1 MTSTANR
8 HHFQTSVRKHRYVD
22 ADINYESNTWK
33 KDIIISYMPLAT
45 KIARMHHT
53 RFGEKDALQIACY
66 GLVRAAE
73 KFDPALGVFASFA
86 ETWIRWSFQE
96 AAIADTIVYVPT
108 RKSKEMY
115 AEYIAREPN
124 RESLYT
130 PFEII
135 RLDDCSESGTE
146 SHLDNDAASDPPEG
160 LSYLSVLNDAADG
173 YPETPEEAF
182 EKWELW
188 SSIIDVLC
196 SIPEPQCGVI
206 NHLYGLDGSPPV
218 SRVECADM
226 LKIHRNTVKE
236 YHDRALTA
244 LKARLANPKSEY

>member
-1 MTSTANR
+1 MN
-8 HHFQTSVRKHRYVD
+8 VKKHRYVD

-33 KDIIISYMPLAT
+33 NDIVISYMPLAM
-45 KIARMHHT
+45 KMARTHHS

-73 KFDPALGVFASFA
+73 KFNPTLGVFASYA

-96 AAIADTIVYVPT
+96 AAIAATMVYVPT

-115 AEYIAREPN
+115 AEYIASEPSREF
-124 RESLYT
+124 LYA

-146 SHLDNDAASDPPEG
+146 SYPDNDATSDPREG
-160 LSYLSVLNDAADG
+160 ISYLSVINDAAG
-173 YPETPEEAF
+173 GCPETPEEAL
-182 EKWELW
+182 ENVELW
-188 SSIIDVLC
+188 TSIVDVLC
-196 SIPEPQCGVI
+196 SIPEPQCEVI
-206 NHLYGLDGSPPV
+206 MHLYGLNGSHPATQ
-218 SRVECADM
+218 VECAEL

-236 YHDRALTA
+236 YHDRALAA
-244 LKARLANPKSEY
+244 LKARLTSAK

>member
-1 MTSTANR
+1 MNVKKR
-8 HHFQTSVRKHRYVD
+8 RYVD

-33 KDIIISYMPLAT
+33 NDIVISYMPLAT
-45 KIARMHHT
+45 KMARMHQT

-73 KFDPALGVFASFA
+73 KFDPALGVFASYA

-108 RKSKEMY
+108 RKAKEMY
-115 AEYIAREPN
+115 AEYIASEPN

-146 SHLDNDAASDPPEG
+146 WYPDNDAASDPHEG
-160 LSYLSVLNDAADG
+160 LSYLSVLNDAAAG
-173 YPETPEEAF
+173 CLETPEEAF
-182 EKWELW
+182 EKFELW
-188 SSIIDVLC
+188 SSIVETLC

-206 NHLYGLDGSPPV
+206 NYLYGLDGSPPV
-218 SRVECADM
+218 SQVACADM

-244 LKARLANPKSEY
+244 LKARLTSTK

>member
-1 MTSTANR
+1 
-8 HHFQTSVRKHRYVD
+8 
-22 ADINYESNTWK
+22 
-33 KDIIISYMPLAT
+33 
-45 KIARMHHT
+45 MHHT

-160 LSYLSVLNDAADG
+160 LSYLSVLNDAASG
-173 YPETPEEAF
+173 YLETPEGAF
-182 EKWELW
+182 EKLELW
-188 SSIIDVLC
+188 SSIVDVLC
-196 SIPEPQCGVI
+196 SIPESQCEVI
-206 NHLYGLDGSPPV
+206 THLYGLDGSQPATQ
-218 SRVECADM
+218 VECAET

-236 YHDRALTA
+236 YHDRAVKTLRERLT
-244 LKARLANPKSEY
+244 NPSDA